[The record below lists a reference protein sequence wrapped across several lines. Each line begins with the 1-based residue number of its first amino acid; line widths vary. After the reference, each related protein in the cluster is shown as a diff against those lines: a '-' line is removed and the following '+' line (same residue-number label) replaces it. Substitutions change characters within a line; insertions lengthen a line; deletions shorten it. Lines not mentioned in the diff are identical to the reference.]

1 MAGETML
8 EVSGVSRH
16 FGGVRALT
24 DMNLRVGKGEIVG
37 LIGPNGAGKSTLFN
51 VVSGVH
57 SATSGSVLFD
67 GQEITNLKPHVIA
80 RRGLVRSFQAN
91 VLFRERSVL
100 WNVML
105 GCQLPAKFSLV
116 GSMFNVTGTRRR
128 ETWARAKALD
138 VIRFVGLEN
147 LTTLQASTLS
157 YGHQRMLG
165 VAIALAAEP
174 KLLFLDEPA
183 SGMDADQLKA
193 MLDLI
198 QRVRDSGITIVLIEH
213 NMRAIFKLCDR
224 ITVMAAGT
232 KLADGTPEEVRTNP
246 AVISAY
252 LGGGAVSA

>member
-1 MAGETML
+1 ML
-8 EVSGVSRH
+8 EVSGLSRH

-24 DMNLRVGKGEIVG
+24 DMNLRVGTGEIVG

-57 SATSGSVLFD
+57 TATSGRVVFN
-67 GQEITNLKPHVIA
+67 GQDITNLKPHVIA

-91 VLFRERSVL
+91 VLFRERSVR

-105 GCQLPAKFSLV
+105 GCQLPV
-116 GSMFNVTGTRRR
+116 GFTLAGSIFNVAGTRRR
-128 ETWARAKALD
+128 EDRARAKAEE
-138 VIRFVGLEN
+138 VIRFVGLEKHVER
-147 LTTLQASTLS
+147 QASTLS

-183 SGMDADQLKA
+183 SGMDADQLKS

-198 QRVRDSGITIVLIEH
+198 RRVRDTGITIVLIEH

-232 KLADGTPEEVRTNP
+232 KLADGTPEEIRNDQN
-246 AVISAY
+246 VISAY
-252 LGGGAVSA
+252 LGGGATSA